1 MKRIKQGAPVFVS
14 LNSLALG
21 WRVLDL
27 VFMIA
32 KDPSSP
38 KRSEIL
44 MRAIVL
50 QSQRNIFVQRTQL
63 KPFEDAAHLNSI

>member
-32 KDPSSP
+32 KDPGSR
-38 KRSEIL
+38 KKSEIL

-50 QSQRNIFVQRTQL
+50 QSIFSFR
-63 KPFEDAAHLNSI
+63 ELN